1 MPPVRVPPGPVPI
14 EGLASVRLD
23 STFKDRTA
31 RFGIQEVM
39 EREAHMSSTNRNDST
54 NERSTL
60 FRLAMIGAAIGLM
73 LAAAI

>member
-1 MPPVRVPPGPVPI
+1 
-14 EGLASVRLD
+14 
-23 STFKDRTA
+23 
-31 RFGIQEVM
+31 M